1 METMYLGYVKKE
13 RRRANETSYYPR
25 RKEKMLR
32 TIISVIITWSN
43 IPVILTRPIDWDVKE
58 GMEEEKE
65 EEEEEEKE
73 VLAMVAKRV
82 GSGGGGAAAAG
93 YRKVVAEHSGG
104 GGC

>member
-58 GMEEEKE
+58 GMEEEE
-65 EEEEEEKE
+65 EEEEECSRRNEITGIESVEDFLKGE
-73 VLAMVAKRV
+73 GKNCCEIV
-82 GSGGGGAAAAG
+82 
-93 YRKVVAEHSGG
+93 
-104 GGC
+104 